1 LGAEGRPFSGA
12 VVADDGYDLVHAR
25 FATPIALAAG
35 LAAAAREVA
44 NAGRTVQAIAGFE
57 LRIPEPLS
65 HAEFDSFNRDYV
77 AQLKGMGLE
86 VNRMMPATRTNV
98 AATVGGVSEPSVY
111 AVSYTV
117 PTVRSARAFVLSGAP
132 EEKSGDA
139 ATMLESIM
147 RVLTR
152 TLDEI
157 GASWSEATAIQLYGI
172 DDFQKDLVEKVL
184 SRTGSAAI
192 HGIHWFPS
200 RPPIVGLK
208 LEIDARSA
216 GLEVV
221 VKA

>member
-1 LGAEGRPFSGA
+1 LGAHGRPFSGGM
-12 VVADDGYDLVHAR
+12 VADDGYDLVHAR
-25 FATPIALAAG
+25 FATPIGLAAG

-44 NAGRTVQAIAGFE
+44 NAARSVQAIAGFE

-65 HAEFDSFNRDYV
+65 QAEFDSFNRDYV

-86 VNRMMPATRTNV
+86 VNGMMPAARTNV
-98 AATVGGVSEPSVY
+98 AALVGGVSEPSVY

-117 PTVRSARAFVLSGAP
+117 PTVRSTRAFVLSGAP

-139 ATMLESIM
+139 PTMLESIM
-147 RVLTR
+147 RVLSPR
-152 TLDEI
+152 LDEI
-157 GASWSEATAIQLYGI
+157 GASWADATTIQLYGI
-172 DDFQKDLVEKVL
+172 DDFQKDLVDKVL

-208 LEIDARSA
+208 LEIDARAA